1 MNDDLVKRL
10 REPCFERGLDEM
22 WIDDQRNE
30 AADRIAELE
39 AALDSEHASVGHNI
53 WRFWSDK
60 AREIAGKNTELRQKI
75 KTTRNDALRE
85 AASLDWRDEWL
96 INFNRMRKAGESKE
110 MAGRWF
116 CKQASDVILAMID
129 KDTNPE

>member
-1 MNDDLVKRL
+1 MNDDLLKRL

-39 AALDSEHASVGHNI
+39 AQVA
-53 WRFWSDK
+53 K
-60 AREIAGKNTELRQKI
+60 ARNDELR
-75 KTTRNDALRE
+75 E
-85 AASLDWRDEWL
+85 SASRA
-96 INFNRMRKAGESKE
+96 NRIAY
-110 MAGRWF
+110 F
-116 CKQASDVILAMID
+116 FD